1 MLNYQDLFINLFIYI
16 IIPFII
22 NEQEEL
28 FSLPASAQLP
38 NLIKFK
44 FGRSIKYSFK
54 SFKYLILLLI
64 KTVQMHYFLIQSISN
79 VEDLFIINN
88 IIYHTLHLK
97 RRIPEINR
105 PSFIIRFRIISFNRT
120 YFDS

>member
-1 MLNYQDLFINLFIYI
+1 MLNYQDLFINLFISI
-16 IIPFII
+16 SLSIF

-38 NLIKFK
+38 SLIEVNC
-44 FGRSIKYSFK
+44 GRSIIDSFK
-54 SFKYLILLLI
+54 SFKYLISLLI
-64 KTVQMHYFLIQSISN
+64 RIVGKYYFLIQSISN
-79 VEDLFIINN
+79 VEDLFISN

>member
-1 MLNYQDLFINLFIYI
+1 MINYQDLFINSFVSISLSIF
-16 IIPFII
+16 

-38 NLIKFK
+38 SLIEVNC
-44 FGRSIKYSFK
+44 GRSIIDSFK